1 MSGYS
6 VGRLRACLVTEL
18 KNNLFSLISI
28 VYFSSFFVIEL
39 VKSSK
44 VRVEFITIVYMVG

>member
-1 MSGYS
+1 MPGYRAR
-6 VGRLRACLVTEL
+6 RLRARLVTEL

-28 VYFSSFFVIEL
+28 VYFPSFFVIEL

-44 VRVEFITIVYMVG
+44 VRAELITIVYMTS